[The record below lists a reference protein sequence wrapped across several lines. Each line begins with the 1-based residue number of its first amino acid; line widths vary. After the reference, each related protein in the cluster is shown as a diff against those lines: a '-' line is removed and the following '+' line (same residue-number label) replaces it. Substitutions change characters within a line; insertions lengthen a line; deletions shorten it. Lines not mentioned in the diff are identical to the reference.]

1 MIFQHGGPVL
11 EGDNDSKEETT
22 FYITLT
28 IERDEDEDEASADE
42 EDVEGCDEYD
52 VNSGSASDHRHR
64 VQRRPDASSTGTFE
78 IAFMHICHDKDK
90 DQVVICKKNLFPG
103 MTSYS
108 SHSFVS
114 SAGDNDSTLSVN
126 SSSTNSG
133 TYCSS
138 YSP

>member
-1 MIFQHGGPVL
+1 MCKYFSLIFQHGGPVL

-52 VNSGSASDHRHR
+52 VTSGSASDHRHR

-78 IAFMHICHDKDK
+78 IAFICQNKDK
-90 DQVVICKKNLFPG
+90 DQVVICNKP
-103 MTSYS
+103 
-108 SHSFVS
+108 SFQ
-114 SAGDNDSTLSVN
+114 G
-126 SSSTNSG
+126 
-133 TYCSS
+133 
-138 YSP
+138 